1 MAAAVTTIRQAAVD
15 AGLGMLR
22 HVGNAVG
29 ATVAA
34 ALKARFADVRDED
47 WRRYFGS
54 LTAISIGPSGN
65 VTISLDDRMAP
76 GFGAIA

>member
-1 MAAAVTTIRQAAVD
+1 MAAAATASSQFAVD
-15 AGLGMLR
+15 ARLGNLSR
-22 HVGNAVG
+22 
-29 ATVAA
+29 VAA
-34 ALKARFADVRDED
+34 VATALKVRFADVRDED

-54 LTAISIGPSGN
+54 LTAISIGPAGD